1 MSTLSAQHWDSKVK
15 IDPYCIE
22 EFYFWE
28 NNLNPIKS
36 AIVFLL
42 ISHSV
47 SLTPMLA
54 LRGVVQLLPLM
65 RIVCVTSFGSLQSAL
80 RALLGKNLQPLIF
93 LWSLLGQGSLVKWF
107 IDSQTAARIIE
118 VGSVKLD
125 LHRFAIKIFQFC
137 AEHSIRLKVRWI
149 PPTKTEKTNYISHL
163 IHFDDWQIT
172 QDFFLSLEE
181 LWGAYTV
188 DCFAD
193 FYIAKLSRFFS
204 RFWNPGASG
213 IDFFAQELSS
223 ENCLVV
229 PPVSLVA
236 RVFHY
241 LSLQKAM
248 ATLVVPSWP
257 SSSFWRLLTSKY
269 MWFIKGCFTLNASQ
283 TLTLG
288 RNLSSFLGSPR
299 FTGEVVALR
308 FEFL

>member
-28 NNLNPIKS
+28 NNLNSIKS

-149 PPTKTEKTNYISHL
+149 PPTKTEKTNYIRHL
-163 IHFDDWQIT
+163 MHFDDWQIT

-213 IDFFAQELSS
+213 IDFFAQ
-223 ENCLVV
+223 
-229 PPVSLVA
+229 
-236 RVFHY
+236 
-241 LSLQKAM
+241 
-248 ATLVVPSWP
+248 
-257 SSSFWRLLTSKY
+257 
-269 MWFIKGCFTLNASQ
+269 
-283 TLTLG
+283 
-288 RNLSSFLGSPR
+288 
-299 FTGEVVALR
+299 
-308 FEFL
+308 

>member
-36 AIVFLL
+36 AIVFSL

-80 RALLGKNLQPLIF
+80 
-93 LWSLLGQGSLVKWF
+93 
-107 IDSQTAARIIE
+107 
-118 VGSVKLD
+118 
-125 LHRFAIKIFQFC
+125 
-137 AEHSIRLKVRWI
+137 
-149 PPTKTEKTNYISHL
+149 
-163 IHFDDWQIT
+163 
-172 QDFFLSLEE
+172 SLEE
-181 LWGAYTV
+181 LWDAHTV

-193 FYIAKLSRFFS
+193 FYVAELSRFFS

-236 RVFHY
+236 RVIHY

-269 MWFIKGCFTLNASQ
+269 LWFIKGCFTLNASQ

>member
-28 NNLNPIKS
+28 NNLNSIKS
-36 AIVFLL
+36 AIVFSL
-42 ISHSV
+42 ISYSV

-80 RALLGKNLQPLIF
+80 
-93 LWSLLGQGSLVKWF
+93 
-107 IDSQTAARIIE
+107 
-118 VGSVKLD
+118 
-125 LHRFAIKIFQFC
+125 
-137 AEHSIRLKVRWI
+137 
-149 PPTKTEKTNYISHL
+149 
-163 IHFDDWQIT
+163 
-172 QDFFLSLEE
+172 SLEE
-181 LWGAYTV
+181 LWDAHTV

-204 RFWNPGASG
+204 RFWSPGASG

-236 RVFHY
+236 RVIHY
-241 LSLQKAM
+241 LSL
-248 ATLVVPSWP
+248 
-257 SSSFWRLLTSKY
+257 
-269 MWFIKGCFTLNASQ
+269 
-283 TLTLG
+283 
-288 RNLSSFLGSPR
+288 
-299 FTGEVVALR
+299 
-308 FEFL
+308 

>member
-1 MSTLSAQHWDSKVK
+1 MSALSAQHWDSKVK

-54 LRGVVQLLPLM
+54 LQGVVQLLPLM
-65 RIVCVTSFGSLQSAL
+65 RSVCHKLWEPSEHSKSSTWKELAAIDFSLESFGPILE
-80 RALLGKNLQPLIF
+80 
-93 LWSLLGQGSLVKWF
+93 GSLVKWF

-125 LHRFAIKIFQFC
+125 LHRFTIKIFQFC

-149 PPTKTEKTNYISHL
+149 PPTKTEKTNYISRL
-163 IHFDDWQIT
+163 RHFDDWQIT

-181 LWGAYTV
+181 SWGAHTV

-213 IDFFAQELSS
+213 IDFFAQKLSS

-229 PPVSLVA
+229 PPVYLVA
-236 RVFHY
+236 RVIHY
-241 LSLQKAM
+241 LSLQRAM
-248 ATLVVPSWP
+248 ATLLVPS
-257 SSSFWRLLTSKY
+257 
-269 MWFIKGCFTLNASQ
+269 
-283 TLTLG
+283 
-288 RNLSSFLGSPR
+288 
-299 FTGEVVALR
+299 
-308 FEFL
+308 

>member
-1 MSTLSAQHWDSKVK
+1 MCHKLWEPSERSKSSTWKELAA
-15 IDPYCIE
+15 ID
-22 EFYFWE
+22 F
-28 NNLNPIKS
+28 
-36 AIVFLL
+36 
-42 ISHSV
+42 
-47 SLTPMLA
+47 SLE
-54 LRGVVQLLPLM
+54 
-65 RIVCVTSFGSLQSAL
+65 SFGPILEGL
-80 RALLGKNLQPLIF
+80 
-93 LWSLLGQGSLVKWF
+93 LVKWF
-107 IDSQTAARIIE
+107 IDSQTAARIIK

-163 IHFDDWQIT
+163 IHFDDWQIA

-236 RVFHY
+236 RVIHY
-241 LSLQKAM
+241 LSLQRAM

-269 MWFIKGCFTLNASQ
+269 LWFIKGCFTLNASQ